1 MSNNSL
7 SPKQLPLIFNKT
19 RCGAK
24 HSSDS
29 HLVCDAVMSDSHT
42 PTILIAFAL

>member
-24 HSSDS
+24 HSCDS
-29 HLVCDAVMSDSHT
+29 QVCDAVMSDSHT